1 MNKSELQLTSVKVHR
16 DLFEEF
22 KIECVKTKFSFQ
34 KLSDRAIYLYLT
46 NEEFKKTIHN
56 QTNLQLNKVIN
67 ERRLFT
73 VYKEKNDTISL

>member
-1 MNKSELQLTSVKVHR
+1 MNKRELQLTSVKVHR
-16 DLFEEF
+16 ELFEEF

-56 QTNLQLNKVIN
+56 QTNLQLNK
-67 ERRLFT
+67 
-73 VYKEKNDTISL
+73 

>member
-16 DLFEEF
+16 NLFEEF

-46 NEEFKKTIHN
+46 NEEFRKQIHN
-56 QTNLQLNKVIN
+56 HTNLS
-67 ERRLFT
+67 
-73 VYKEKNDTISL
+73 ISGSL

>member
-16 DLFEEF
+16 NLFEEF

-46 NEEFKKTIHN
+46 NEEFKKAIHN
-56 QTNLQLNKVIN
+56 QTNLQLNK
-67 ERRLFT
+67 
-73 VYKEKNDTISL
+73 

>member
-46 NEEFKKTIHN
+46 DEEFKKTIHN
-56 QTNLQLNKVIN
+56 QTNLQLNK
-67 ERRLFT
+67 
-73 VYKEKNDTISL
+73 